1 MTNDPEK
8 ERVEQLLGRSR
19 TGEATEAEREELEL
33 YAKEQPEVRALVE
46 KSQRESELGEGWLQR
61 VEADDKLQALGASRR
76 VRLERG
82 LGLGLLVA
90 GFGLNLIAPAI
101 GGIAMGTG
109 TLVLLY
115 SFVRARLA
123 EQKSDPYKDVLR

>member
-1 MTNDPEK
+1 MTNDPEH
-8 ERVEQLLGRSR
+8 ERIEELLGRSR

-33 YAKEQPEVRALVE
+33 YVKSQPELRALVE
-46 KSQRESELGEGWLQR
+46 RSQRERELGEGWLQR
-61 VEADDKLQALGASRR
+61 VEADEKLQALGASPR

-90 GFGLNLIAPAI
+90 GFGLNLVAPAV

-109 TLVLLY
+109 VLVLLY
-115 SFVRARLA
+115 SFLRARFA